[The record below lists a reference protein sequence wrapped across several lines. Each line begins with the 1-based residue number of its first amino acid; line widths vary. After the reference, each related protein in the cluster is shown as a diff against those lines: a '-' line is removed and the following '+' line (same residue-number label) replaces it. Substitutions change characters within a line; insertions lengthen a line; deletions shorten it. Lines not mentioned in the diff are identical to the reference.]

1 LDAEVDAAG
10 VFDQFADQELG
21 LVTSKRFSGG
31 FEAVFGLS
39 RHGGLSLGCLAQ
51 CARTFSLMMA
61 ASLAVRMWVQGKAL
75 LVVFRRGLG
84 VRAGGLVVSLR

>member
-1 LDAEVDAAG
+1 MMQV
-10 VFDQFADQELG
+10 ADG
-21 LVTSKRFSGG
+21 RAPSGATARSPKG
-31 FEAVFGLS
+31 NRTHLSFLSAVW
-39 RHGGLSLGCLAQ
+39 

-61 ASLAVRMWVQGKAL
+61 ASLAVRMWVRGKAP